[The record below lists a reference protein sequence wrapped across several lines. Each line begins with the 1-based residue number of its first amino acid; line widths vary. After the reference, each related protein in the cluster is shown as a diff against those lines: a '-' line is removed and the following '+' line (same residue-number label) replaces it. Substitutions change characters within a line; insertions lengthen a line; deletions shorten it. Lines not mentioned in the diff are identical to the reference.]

1 MGLAAVIAATI
12 AVMGGILV
20 VFRILFR
27 RKWLVALIVLSRDRG
42 RRRSVTSP
50 GNSLQSIS

>member
-12 AVMGGILV
+12 AVMGGSV

-27 RKWLVALIVLSRDRG
+27 RKWLVALIVLS
-42 RRRSVTSP
+42 
-50 GNSLQSIS
+50 